1 MSDKKKIYN
10 IILKAAIAAGFI
22 LVFWFIWYY
31 HYREDKAG
39 QIVLKSRYTFSVRI
53 DSNGNVVN
61 GEEDSDSVDHT
72 LADAFGNLKID
83 EIGDVWIREFTAQYT
98 QKYLAW
104 SKQLKKITLNKT
116 QILNE
121 SENTVLISFSAG
133 MNEHDS
139 ENFASW
145 NGVLDDGRIS
155 CEWVVSFYIDNHY
168 DGTATIYVK
177 SIDTPEDYGIA
188 QYNQNKKN
196 NVDKVEYYI
205 NGKIFGYTYYG
216 KEGYKDGLN
225 TWNNENCPF
234 FLGVC
239 PWNANGNLYYL
250 KGNVYC
256 TRLYEKAL
264 SSDEVK
270 LNVETTQLY
279 RKTLQ

>member
-196 NVDKVEYYI
+196 NVDKVDETQKKSLTNYEIKNNTLSVTYDGGEKYINVPVDTSNLLFSGDSTTELKKGSYYI
-205 NGKIFGYTYYG
+205 STTKTAFVYG
-216 KEGYKDGLN
+216 GSEDG
-225 TWNNENCPF
+225 E
-234 FLGVC
+234 
-239 PWNANGNLYYL
+239 
-250 KGNVYC
+250 
-256 TRLYEKAL
+256 
-264 SSDEVK
+264 
-270 LNVETTQLY
+270 
-279 RKTLQ
+279 